1 MKLAG
6 SHFID
11 EEMEACLS
19 SSPWICHI
27 KMTSRFKRRAVQ
39 LGRSCLS
46 LSLLGGCWLCCG
58 SEGVAGVSKGD
69 NSLFL
74 EWKKD

>member
-1 MKLAG
+1 
-6 SHFID
+6 
-11 EEMEACLS
+11 
-19 SSPWICHI
+19 
-27 KMTSRFKRRAVQ
+27 MTSRFKRRAVQ
-39 LGRSCLS
+39 LGHSCLS

-74 EWKKD
+74 EWKKDWVSDEVKTKDSGCG